1 MLVGS
6 VMAEVVGTGGH
17 THLIL
22 NLIGPDQPGLV
33 SRVTRVVVDTGCNLE
48 ASRITVM
55 GGYCCLALSAS
66 GNWKTLGTLETRL
79 ERLQAEL
86 DVVVVLRRGPL
97 ENRTEAAMPYAVDA
111 VALDAPGLLNALADF
126 FTSRSVNLRDVQT
139 RVYIATQTGAR
150 MFAAN
155 MVVDIPAGQ
164 HLASLRGEFMEF
176 CDELNVDGVLDPI
189 KG

>member
-1 MLVGS
+1 
-6 VMAEVVGTGGH
+6 MAEVVGTGAH

-33 SRVTRVVVDTGCNLE
+33 SSVTRVIVDTGCNLE
-48 ASRITVM
+48 SSRITVV
-55 GGYCCLALSAS
+55 GGYCCMALSAS
-66 GNWKTLGTLETRL
+66 GNWKTLGTLESRL
-79 ERLQAEL
+79 ERLEAEMGL
-86 DVVVVLRRGPL
+86 VVVARRGPL
-97 ENRTEAAMPYAVDA
+97 EERAEAAMPYAVDA

-126 FTSRSVNLRDVQT
+126 FTSRGVNLRDVQT
-139 RVYIATQTGAR
+139 RVYIAQQTGAR

-164 HLASLRGEFMEF
+164 HLASLRGEFMDF

-189 KG
+189 KA